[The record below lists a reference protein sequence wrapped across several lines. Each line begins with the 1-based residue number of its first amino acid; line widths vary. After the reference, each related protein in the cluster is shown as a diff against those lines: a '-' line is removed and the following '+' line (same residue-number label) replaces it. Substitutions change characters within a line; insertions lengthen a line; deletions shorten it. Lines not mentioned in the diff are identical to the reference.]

1 MAPGD
6 DDALQQPPPPDVEL
20 TTAPPR
26 APEDE
31 NALMTE
37 ASAAD
42 AAPESVAAVD
52 GGGSAPL
59 VQQPAAPAAAPPADP
74 AAELEASFAELKLKL
89 TVDDASVRGR
99 GGRVDCEGARRPRRR
114 HSSCGRQGT
123 LQYPTIIY
131 RSKYST
137 SCGRRGRRRGAR
149 DVRRDG
155 TRVCACLITCCG
167 ARKHLLV
174 RVSPLVAPVFRARAG
189 KGRKARCVPVHA
201 P

>member
-114 HSSCGRQGT
+114 HY
-123 LQYPTIIY
+123 LEVPLA
-131 RSKYST
+131 
-137 SCGRRGRRRGAR
+137 RRGRRRGAR

-167 ARKHLLV
+167 ARNLDLLV

>member
-42 AAPESVAAVD
+42 AAPESVGAVD

-114 HSSCGRQGT
+114 HSSCGRQGP
-123 LQYPTIIY
+123 YPTLIY

-137 SCGRRGRRRGAR
+137 SPPRGG
-149 DVRRDG
+149 DVRRHG
-155 TRVCACLITCCG
+155 TRVYACLITCCG
-167 ARKHLLV
+167 ARNLDLLV
-174 RVSPLVAPVFRARAG
+174 RVSPLVAPIFRARAG
-189 KGRKARCVPVHA
+189 KGLKARCVPVHA